1 MATYILVAGAWHD
14 SWCWMQ
20 ILPALK
26 LAGHRVLTPDLL
38 SVDDG
43 RHAVTE
49 EPLRT
54 WTEQIVELVE
64 AQDEPV
70 ILVGHTRAGLVISG
84 VAERV
89 PEKIGLLVYLSAF
102 LLKNGQTLNDIAQR
116 ASNAE
121 AFVGELRFADDG
133 TCMVSPK
140 GVENFLYN
148 KTSEPF
154 VGLALERLR
163 PEPTIAFAT
172 PIHVTEARFGSVRR
186 AYVACRYDQ
195 TIPYALQ
202 QAMQQASPVAYSI
215 TLESDHSPFFSQP
228 AELVAALEH
237 MRQAP

>member
-1 MATYILVAGAWHD
+1 MATYVLIAGAWHG
-14 SWCWMQ
+14 SWCWTQ
-20 ILPALK
+20 VLPFLK

-43 RHAVTE
+43 RHSLSLD
-49 EPLRT
+49 PLRI
-54 WTEQIVELVE
+54 WTDQIVELVE

-70 ILVGHTRAGLVISG
+70 ILVGHSRAGLVISG

-102 LLKNGQTLNDIAQR
+102 LLKDGQTLNEIAQH

-133 TCMVSPK
+133 SCTISSK

-148 KTSEPF
+148 KTPEPL
-154 VGLALERLR
+154 VHLAFERLK
-163 PEPTIAFAT
+163 PEPTKAFAT

-186 AYVACRYDQ
+186 VYVACRYDQ

-202 QAMQQASPVAYSI
+202 QAMQQASPVAYDV

-237 MRQAP
+237 VRQAS